1 METNLVRRPGYARA
15 LWLLL
20 GCALHAPTSACV
32 EADSDAAPRDEED
45 ASEDAGPDGAGR
57 DVGSI
62 GLIPTPTESTTGCMS
77 DPDCAAGL
85 WCLQGECVSECD
97 SVTPCLGDAV
107 CSLRGQCLPAGS
119 APADSLAPLVPDA
132 DLRLLVDGDTRIVN
146 VAPGQTQVVL
156 RARIEGDLPVDGLPW
171 RLERDD
177 ELPGL
182 SATRVGRLQGLEHE
196 FVIDVGL
203 ADPQRIDAQ
212 TVVVAIHT
220 PVGDAEWLLV
230 PDVSMSGGYAG
241 RIGQG
246 GGRAAVPFR
255 FDLLV
260 TPPDAR
266 LEDAESVEVVLPI
279 ALANEFSPMAP
290 GDDPAALRVT
300 AVRDT
305 STGAWVAP
313 MNGAWAL
320 SNTQVLPLRAADEV
334 ERSIRMELQQ
344 GSEGAIVGRL
354 IDRWTGLVD
363 TRGSDGLVT
372 PETVVWAGE
381 FEVSRIADSTI
392 AEGARELT
400 TLEPATPRPWPSP
413 VPASCASPESVVW
426 CDGVTELSGFLE
438 LEPVAQAECARSIA
452 QRAADNDRLGQVLDS
467 FAQGGGSSDSFAQL
481 IADCAEGA
489 GDCLPSQP
497 LACARELVA
506 VPISRLSI
514 DTATR
519 SLLVEVFADVSR
531 RMLLP
536 DRLRALARDTELRRD
551 WITLDAWPSLLA
563 SAVQSASEARI
574 QEWNTDVVGA
584 HLESLRRSLDP
595 AAMVVLGQGVDAGE
609 GTDARGRLLVEMSQ
623 TWNAVLESSRVA
635 WDRSSRTPGTPE
647 VRQLMVDEGH
657 RLLRELHIVQAV
669 LGTLN
674 TRSGVGWLNAG
685 MSDRMADARVSL
697 SLLATPWQQVVFER
711 DAEVVVNTSI
721 DPREGETTVIAQRRA
736 AAELAVATADVQ
748 VAEILSEMETRELS
762 EAQIQGRYDR
772 EILGMVQQLAEMCGL
787 PEGCTAADVS
797 DSRCRPS
804 VEAGLCGMK
813 VDGGI
818 AVDLPAEDR
827 SSLAGQ
833 ALIRLV
839 DSIVALNEAES
850 ALQSH
855 TQRLELQLEELEAS
869 ALEIEEWNLL
879 RLEGIVVTSDFLR
892 EMGQRRRD
900 GIVSLADNLDDQIA
914 LREASFEERMALQE
928 QEDALALE
936 QLQMD
941 QRTFNERQATRRSMV
956 IEAELNIAE
965 WNTMR
970 VEAAESTFQ
979 SQLAELRER
988 EKARRRARNLRRAGQ
1003 IFSGIVG
1010 AIKSIVTLDL
1020 PGIATAAAQVV
1031 GQALQSAEPRMGNAD
1046 EMALDRQRTQ
1056 ALQSAELQLAQDE
1069 AEIQQRYLGEQL
1081 TDIIEIAEL
1090 DRARRGFEITQ
1101 LRNDAV
1107 RSREYEQVRLA
1118 ELAALGQVDQA
1129 QLQAA
1134 LAQLQNDLQLAQLE
1148 QAADLAYRQE
1158 LSAFRGR
1165 QVAFQQEL
1173 TRASEYEFRIT
1184 RSELALEQALE
1195 EYRLNVIRAQFL
1207 DRRLDE
1213 LLAERQNIDSLL
1225 GSPAVFFQRSSEL
1238 TRAEQAVTQAR
1249 DALMDWL
1256 VALEYYAVRPF
1267 PDMRAAIITS
1277 SSAGQL
1283 ASIAVRLNEI
1293 ERNCGGNTNLQRET
1307 LSLRDD
1313 LLGLGESLTD
1323 PVTGTVLSPAQ
1334 RLRSVLV
1341 AANIPVDRR
1350 VRYRSDGTVGEGLAA
1365 ENLLAVGFAINLE
1378 DFANLQAVCNAR
1390 FSSFAIELVGDIGPG
1405 SPVVTLVYDG
1415 TSYVRSCQPDI
1426 AQIVSELGAEATA
1439 FGEVSHF
1446 RSPGRAASPVA
1457 GVNALPS
1464 EQSRSVS
1471 FSGLP
1476 LASRYA
1482 ILIDKTVGD
1491 NATLNWDALE
1501 DIVISVEY
1509 GYQDLFPAN
1518 VCQ

>member
-1 METNLVRRPGYARA
+1 METKLVRGQGYARA
-15 LWLLL
+15 FWLLL
-20 GCALHAPTSACV
+20 GCALNAPTSACV
-32 EADSDAAPRDEED
+32 EADSDAASRDEAD
-45 ASEDAGPDGAGR
+45 AAGDADDEGR
-57 DVGSI
+57 DIGSI
-62 GLIPTPTESTTGCMS
+62 GLIPSPTESTTGCLS

-97 SVTPCLGDAV
+97 AATPCPGDGV
-107 CSLRGQCLPAGS
+107 CSLRGQCLPPGS
-119 APADSLAPLVPDA
+119 DPADSLPPFVPDA

-156 RARIEGDLPVDGLPW
+156 RARIDGDIPAEGLPW

-177 ELPGL
+177 EPPGL
-182 SATRVGRLQGLEHE
+182 SAARVGRLQGLEHE

-203 ADPQRIDAQ
+203 ANPERIDAQ
-212 TVVVAIHT
+212 TVVISIHT

-230 PDVSMSGGYAG
+230 PDVRISGGYAG
-241 RIGQG
+241 RIGQS
-246 GGRAAVPFR
+246 GGRGVVPFR

-266 LEDAESVEVVLPI
+266 LEDAESVDVVMPI
-279 ALANEFSPMAP
+279 ALDNEFSPMAP
-290 GDDPAALRVT
+290 GVEPSALRVS
-300 AVRDT
+300 ASRDS

-313 MNGAWAL
+313 MNGAWAM
-320 SNTQVLPLRAADEV
+320 SNTQVLPLRAPAEV
-334 ERSIRMELQQ
+334 ERSIRLELQQ
-344 GSEGAIVGRL
+344 GNEGAIVGRL

-363 TRGSDGLVT
+363 SRGSDGLVT

-381 FEVSRIADSTI
+381 FEVNRIADSTI
-392 AEGARELT
+392 VEGARVLSA
-400 TLEPATPRPWPSP
+400 LEPASPRPWPLPMP
-413 VPASCASPESVVW
+413 VSCTTPESVEW
-426 CDGVTELSGFLE
+426 CDGVTELNDFLG
-438 LEPVAQAECARSIA
+438 LEPVAQAECARSVA
-452 QRAADNDRLGQVLDS
+452 QRAADNDRLSQVLDS
-467 FAQGGGSSDSFAQL
+467 FAQGGGTSGSFAQL
-481 IADCAEGA
+481 IADCAVGA
-489 GDCLPSQP
+489 GDCVPSEP

-506 VPISRLSI
+506 VPISRLAI
-514 DTATR
+514 DAASR
-519 SLLVEVFADVSR
+519 AALVEVFADVSR

-551 WITLDAWPSLLA
+551 WITLDAWPSLVA

-584 HLESLRRSLDP
+584 HLDSLRRSMDP
-595 AAMVVLGQGVDAGE
+595 AAMVVLGQGVDTAD
-609 GTDARGRLLVEMSQ
+609 GTDARARLLVEMSQ

-647 VRQLMVDEGH
+647 TREVLVSEGH

-669 LGTLN
+669 LASLN
-674 TRSGVGWLNAG
+674 TRAGVGWLNAG
-685 MSDRMADARVSL
+685 MSDRVADARVSL
-697 SLLATPWQQVVFER
+697 GLLATPWQQVVFER
-711 DAEVVVNTSI
+711 DAEVVVNTSL
-721 DPREGETTVIAQRRA
+721 DPREGETTVIAQRRT
-736 AAELAVATADVQ
+736 AAELAVASADVQ
-748 VAEILSEMETRELS
+748 VSQILSEMETRELS
-762 EAQIQGRYDR
+762 EAQIQARYDR

-804 VEAGLCGMK
+804 VEAGLCGMRI
-813 VDGGI
+813 DGGV
-818 AVDLPAEDR
+818 AVDLPEEDR

-833 ALIRLV
+833 ALIRLI
-839 DSIVALNEAES
+839 DAIVGLSEAES

-855 TQRLELQLEELEAS
+855 AQRLELQLEELEAS

-879 RLEGIVVTSDFLR
+879 RLEGLVVTADFLR

-900 GIVSLADNLDDQIA
+900 GIVSLANNLDEQIA
-914 LREASFEERMALQE
+914 LREASFAERMALQE

-936 QLQMD
+936 QLQID
-941 QRTFNERQATRRSMV
+941 QRTFNERQATRRAMV
-956 IEAELNIAE
+956 VEAELNIAE

-979 SQLAELRER
+979 SQIAELRER
-988 EKARRRARNLRRAGQ
+988 EKARKKARNLRRAGQ
-1003 IFSGIVG
+1003 ILSGIAG
-1010 AIKSIVTLDL
+1010 SIASIVKFDI
-1020 PGIATAAAQVV
+1020 PGIARGVAEVAGA
-1031 GQALQSAEPRMGNAD
+1031 ALQSAEPRMGSAD
-1046 EMALDRQRTQ
+1046 EMAIERQRTQ
-1056 ALQSAELQLAQDE
+1056 ALQSAELQLAQDQ

-1081 TDIIEIAEL
+1081 TDIIELAEL

-1101 LRNDAV
+1101 LRNEAV
-1107 RSREYEQVRLA
+1107 RSREFEQVRLA
-1118 ELAALGQVDQA
+1118 DLAARGQLDQA
-1129 QLQAA
+1129 QLQEA
-1134 LAQLQNDLQLAQLE
+1134 LAQLQNDLQLTQME

-1173 TRASEYEFRIT
+1173 TRATEYEFRIT
-1184 RSELALEQALE
+1184 RSELALEQAIE

-1293 ERNCGGNTNLQRET
+1293 ERNCGGNTNRQSET

-1323 PVTGTVLSPAQ
+1323 PVTGTILSPAQ
-1334 RLRSVLV
+1334 RLRSVLA

-1350 VRYRSDGTVGEGLAA
+1350 VRYRADGTIGEGLAA

-1390 FSSFAIELVGDIGPG
+1390 LSNFAIELVGEIGPG

-1426 AQIVSELGAEATA
+1426 EQIVSALGAETTA

-1457 GVNALPS
+1457 GVNAPPS

-1476 LASRYA
+1476 LASQYA
-1482 ILIDKTVGD
+1482 ILIDRTLGD

-1501 DIVISVEY
+1501 DVVISVEY
-1509 GYQDLFPAN
+1509 GYQDLFSAN